1 MSEPQSAPIDPE
13 PTPAPTKPSLRERA
27 REWLDDWRQTDWEV
41 VRTLLFRE
49 TLLTVRSRAWARLL
63 AWYAAAVAFLA
74 LVPGFYRLV
83 PDRWHQPSSAWW
95 FRAWVLVVA
104 FLLFF
109 VVSGWTRQ
117 RVARELRGGAL
128 EEIVLTGSGPAD
140 ILLGKVLATLA
151 VAGTLALATLPALL
165 FAAAW
170 GGASGA
176 AVLRVLLTLTLA
188 AYLGLGIGL
197 EALFRQD
204 GTASNL
210 GSAWNWYWL
219 TGVLGA
225 IGSFTQQFCA
235 AGSLLRYPQRWF
247 LAYNPLS
254 TLLSAA
260 GYRPHNW
267 LIGFVV
273 FVAFVSAVTLA
284 NLRLLRREWA
294 HGADRVQTAGTLA
307 GLIRAGKRGDR
318 SPDFGSGP
326 LPAWERRFGARIR
339 MDDVAL
345 GILIG
350 ALIAFTLAAVITGA
364 WGIAGRWCF
373 ALFFWLTCLVGAQN
387 GCAALAHD
395 RTLNRW
401 SELALLPLPN
411 AELLRGKLLPQ
422 WQDWRLLA
430 AGAALGLLT
439 AAIAGGGGPEWLVWS
454 AAALILLP
462 CAATLLGAVLG
473 VLSPSQGEA
482 HFRVSCA
489 FGLLPLLLFAGGL
502 AGLAPDPAA
511 LLSPPA
517 AALDSALTGR
527 VPSTAWLGLLLYT
540 AAGAL
545 ALLALTARLRDW
557 VLAE

>member
-1 MSEPQSAPIDPE
+1 MSEPKSAPADPAS
-13 PTPAPTKPSLRERA
+13 TPAPKKPSLRERG

-41 VRTLLFRE
+41 VRTLLLRE

-63 AWYAAAVAFLA
+63 AWYAAAVSFLA

-83 PDRWHQPSSAWW
+83 PGRWLHPTDAWW

-104 FLLFF
+104 ILLFF
-109 VVSGWTRQ
+109 VVSGWTRR

-170 GGASGA
+170 GGAESV
-176 AVLRVLLTLTLA
+176 AVVRVLLTLTLA
-188 AYLGLGIGL
+188 AYLGLGVGL

-235 AGSLLRYPQRWF
+235 AGGLLRYPQRWF

-254 TLLSAA
+254 ALLAAA
-260 GYRPHNW
+260 GYRPQHW
-267 LIGFVV
+267 VIGFGV
-273 FVAFVSAVTLA
+273 FLIFVTAVTLG

-294 HGADRVQTAGTLA
+294 HGADRVQAAGTLA
-307 GLIRAGKRGDR
+307 GLIRAGKREDR
-318 SPDFGSGP
+318 APDLGSDP

-339 MDDVAL
+339 MDDLAL
-345 GILIG
+345 GILI
-350 ALIAFTLAAVITGA
+350 AVLIAFTLAAAITGA
-364 WGIAGRWCF
+364 WGIAGRCCF
-373 ALFFWLTCLVGAQN
+373 ALFFWLTCLVAAQN
-387 GCAALAHD
+387 GCVALAHD
-395 RTLNRW
+395 RTHDRW
-401 SELALLPLPN
+401 PELALLPLGN
-411 AELLRGKLLPQ
+411 WQLLRGKLVPQ
-422 WQDWRLLA
+422 WEEWRLPALA
-430 AGAALGLLT
+430 AAVGLLP
-439 AAIAGGGGPEWLVWS
+439 AAVAGGGGPAWIAWS
-454 AAALILLP
+454 ALALILLP
-462 CAATLLGAVLG
+462 CAATLLGALLG

-517 AALDSALTGR
+517 AALDSALSGR

-540 AAGAL
+540 AAGAFSL
-545 ALLALTARLRDW
+545 WALSTRLRDW
-557 VLAE
+557 VLAD